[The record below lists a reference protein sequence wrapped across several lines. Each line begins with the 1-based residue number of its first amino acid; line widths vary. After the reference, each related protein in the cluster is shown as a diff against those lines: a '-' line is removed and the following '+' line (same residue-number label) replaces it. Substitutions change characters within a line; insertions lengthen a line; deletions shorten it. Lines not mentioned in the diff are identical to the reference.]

1 MDNRYYFEKIENNQV
16 VLLGG
21 EAQHLTKVRR
31 AQIGDSIVAFNGNG
45 LDYVLKIANITKDK
59 VVADILEKKEN
70 RAVGENNITVYLAM
84 IKNEALTEV
93 IDHLAEL
100 NVKQV
105 KLFKS
110 DFSVAQI
117 EEKKLDKL
125 KSISIQ
131 ASKQSER
138 ATIMDVS
145 IINKKDIE
153 KDIFEYKN
161 RFFAYE
167 DSTGKIEPFAGD
179 FAVIIGPEGGFS
191 PSEVAHFSKFCNN
204 VSLGKTILRAEVA
217 SVVAVATLKAVNYE
231 S

>member
-1 MDNRYYFEKIENNQV
+1 M
-16 VLLGG
+16 
-21 EAQHLTKVRR
+21 
-31 AQIGDSIVAFNGNG
+31 
-45 LDYVLKIANITKDK
+45 LKND
-59 VVADILEKKEN
+59 
-70 RAVGENNITVYLAM
+70 
-84 IKNEALTEV
+84 ALTTT

-100 NVKQV
+100 NVGQV

-110 DFSVAQI
+110 DFSVANI

-125 KSISIQ
+125 KNISIQ

-138 ATIMDVS
+138 ATIMDIS

-153 KDIFEYKN
+153 KDISKFEN

-167 DSTGKIEPFAGD
+167 DSTGKIENFAGD

-191 PSEVAHFSKFCNN
+191 PDEVKHFSNIAKN

-217 SVVAVATLKAVNYE
+217 SVVAVSTLKAVRNE
-231 S
+231 G